1 MGSELDRHKE
11 KLIDVMEK
19 EVTYMF
25 EQILNYTEVA
35 VPNRD
40 QYNRLRSKVLRLGN
54 DCKRN
59 LKKSVER
66 DFVVKFDARNEDVIE
81 FASRKQGQ
89 C

>member
-1 MGSELDRHKE
+1 MGTEVDRHKE
-11 KLIDVMEK
+11 KLIDTMEK

-35 VPNRD
+35 VPRD

-59 LKKSVER
+59 LKKTIER
-66 DFVVKFDARNEDVIE
+66 DFSVKFEARNEDVIE
-81 FASRKQGQ
+81 FASRTKGQ

>member
-1 MGSELDRHKE
+1 MGNDKHKE
-11 KLIDVMEK
+11 KLVGVMEE

-40 QYNRLRSKVLRLGN
+40 QYNRLRSKILRLGN
-54 DCKRN
+54 DCRRN
-59 LKKSVER
+59 LRKSIER
-66 DFVVKFDARNEDVIE
+66 DFTVTFEASNEDVIE
-81 FASRKQGQ
+81 FAARSGSQGK

>member
-1 MGSELDRHKE
+1 MANELDRHKE
-11 KLIDVMEK
+11 KLVDVMEK

-40 QYNRLRSKVLRLGN
+40 QYNRLRSKILRLGN

-59 LKKSVER
+59 LRKSVER
-66 DFVVKFDARNEDVIE
+66 DFNVTFEANNEDVIE
-81 FASRKQGQ
+81 FGPRAQGK